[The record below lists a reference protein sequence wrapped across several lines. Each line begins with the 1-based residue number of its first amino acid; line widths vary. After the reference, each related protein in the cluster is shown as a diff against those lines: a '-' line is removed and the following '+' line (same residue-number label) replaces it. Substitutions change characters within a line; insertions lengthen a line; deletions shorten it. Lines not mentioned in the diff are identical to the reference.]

1 MTLPDGSNYESKWKD
16 SKKHGQGVFTL
27 SFMGTELKYVGE
39 FRNDRSWNIITY
51 DENGGIV
58 VKTVNGAK
66 QSSSFK
72 KKPIQ
77 LRVGSHFCIYLQN

>member
-1 MTLPDGSNYESKWKD
+1 MTLPDGSNYESEWKD

-27 SFMGTELKYVGE
+27 SFMWAELKYVKE
-39 FRNDRSWNIITY
+39 FRNGRGWNIITY

-66 QSSSFK
+66 
-72 KKPIQ
+72 
-77 LRVGSHFCIYLQN
+77 